1 MAITWLLKGHQS
13 ESKTPIQRQMD
24 AAYPELSAGLHL
36 PKFARIEAHMESTAC
51 GDIFDPFR
59 PHYAVDMQLLDD
71 DGQNAAAPVYQAVPL
86 PRGLSRPVS
95 NLT

>member
-1 MAITWLLKGHQS
+1 
-13 ESKTPIQRQMD
+13 
-24 AAYPELSAGLHL
+24 
-36 PKFARIEAHMESTAC
+36 MESTAC

-86 PRGLSRPVS
+86 PRGLGRQSA
-95 NLT
+95 T

>member
-1 MAITWLLKGHQS
+1 MVAQRP
-13 ESKTPIQRQMD
+13 PIGEQNPD
-24 AAYPELSAGLHL
+24 IAADGCRLPELSAGLHL

-86 PRGLSRPVS
+86 PRGLGRQSA
-95 NLT
+95 T